1 MQRACPA
8 VRLFV
13 CLSVAKLQKRDFLK
27 KLSNLW
33 SLFTTYGKS
42 YMGFSKN
49 PLLSWSQSHVSH
61 CRVLPPGEFNGIS
74 SQSDVSHCRVL
85 ALGEF
90 TVMIP
95 EPHAT
100 LQIVFRHILF
110 LFFCFSMQ
118 FGLWRVTAF
127 VSSPIHLFVLGFLTR
142 IFAVIGAGAVV
153 FCAPIFNRFKPNF
166 ISSIL
171 FVYFPLCFIFNASV
185 DNSFSIL
192 ILFRFWL
199 ILIFCGILTENW
211 VEK

>member
-1 MQRACPA
+1 MGSRTWAFQRTHYCHDPRAMCHIAGFCHRANSTAHHPRA
-8 VRLFV
+8 
-13 CLSVAKLQKRDFLK
+13 
-27 KLSNLW
+27 
-33 SLFTTYGKS
+33 TYHTAGCWHLVNS
-42 YMGFSKN
+42 
-49 PLLSWSQSHVSH
+49 LSWFQSHMPH
-61 CRVLPPGEFNGIS
+61 CKSFFAI
-74 SQSDVSHCRVL
+74 
-85 ALGEF
+85 F
-90 TVMIP
+90 Y
-95 EPHAT
+95 
-100 LQIVFRHILF
+100 FY
-110 LFFCFSMQ
+110 FFCFSMQ